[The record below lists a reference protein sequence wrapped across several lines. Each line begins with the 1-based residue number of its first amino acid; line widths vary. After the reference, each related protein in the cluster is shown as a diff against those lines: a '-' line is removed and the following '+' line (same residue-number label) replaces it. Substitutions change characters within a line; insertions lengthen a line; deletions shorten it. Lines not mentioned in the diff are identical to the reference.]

1 MRQNPKP
8 PPRRMDHKDVISFE
22 EATLKQSEPRNVKQI
37 RAELTKRN
45 YVRMYRLDR
54 DVAWLKRT
62 LRRMGL
68 NPEDWRAYL

>member
-8 PPRRMDHKDVISFE
+8 PRRRMDRKDVISFE
-22 EATLKQSEPRNVKQI
+22 EATIKQSEPRNVKQI